1 MEQKEYLKYFLDN
14 IDKNRTRLRNNI
26 TVICACDTSTLLCNY
41 FKHCNSNK
49 HLKYLKNTNSN
60 FIYSIVDSKYG
71 NAI

>member
-1 MEQKEYLKYFLDN
+1 MEQKEYLKYSLDN

-49 HLKYLKNTNSN
+49 HLKYLKDINSN
-60 FIYSIVDSKYG
+60 FVYCIVDSKYG